1 MFQLIWPDAM
11 AAQVVYVEAKLG
23 LADMVTQ
30 EPKTARELSQATKT
44 HGPSLGRFLRALV
57 GLGIFTEDEKGR
69 FHHTPLSETLRG
81 EPVRAWAVMLGA
93 PFIWRPWGE
102 LYEAVVT
109 GRPAFER
116 IFGSNLFDHLAA
128 HPDDS
133 SIFDAAMS
141 SHSTMIST
149 ILAAYDFSRF
159 DRIVDVGG
167 GRGELLLGILS
178 AYPKLQGI
186 LYDLPTVVAGV
197 PAAGT
202 GPVASR
208 CEVVGGDFFK
218 RVPEGADA
226 YVLKQIIH
234 SWNDEDASRILK
246 NCRQAIR
253 NDGALLIMGD
263 VLRQSRKPVLR
274 GGLMDRMILVLSP
287 GKERTEEDFR
297 APLEHAVFSLM
308 RVFPTRA
315 P

>member
-1 MFQLIWPDAM
+1 MFQLIWPGAM
-11 AAQVVYVEAKLG
+11 AAQAVYVAEKLG
-23 LADMVTQ
+23 LADLIAL

-44 HGPSLGRFLRALV
+44 HSLSLGRFLRALV

-69 FHHTPLSETLRG
+69 FHHTPLSETLRS

-159 DRIVDVGG
+159 DRVVDVGG

-178 AYPKLQGI
+178 EYPKLQGV

-202 GPVASR
+202 GPVDSR
-208 CEVVGGDFFK
+208 CDVEGGDIIQM
-218 RVPEGADA
+218 VPEAEDA
-226 YVLKQIIH
+226 YDTKT
-234 SWNDEDASRILK
+234 
-246 NCRQAIR
+246 
-253 NDGALLIMGD
+253 LLN
-263 VLRQSRKPVLR
+263 
-274 GGLMDRMILVLSP
+274 
-287 GKERTEEDFR
+287 
-297 APLEHAVFSLM
+297 
-308 RVFPTRA
+308 
-315 P
+315 